1 MNVENDVVSS
11 SSKYPWRGFLVF
23 LGMYLLGL
31 ATYYPVL
38 LAQAEV
44 YLEIVGESFA
54 YTPNQFAGLALIQPL
69 LLGIVAI
76 YGGHRYAQKVNL
88 RSLISEKIEKRAP
101 VLTGQPQYTLADSVP
116 FIVLF
121 AIGLAFLTIG
131 FDFVFQNGVPETLAP
146 TFTAFNLWQVLS
158 QLFYGGLGQE
168 ILLRWGVMTALVYV
182 ISAKGK
188 QVTPLHYIMG
198 FTFTAFLYGFSQYSS
213 MAGMIDLT
221 PILWLRLFLLNVLDG
236 MLYGWLY
243 AKFHFEAAALSH
255 LLTNLF
261 IILGTFVIAGI
272 SG

>member
-1 MNVENDVVSS
+1 MNVKNGEVSNG
-11 SSKYPWRGFLVF
+11 SKYPWRGFLVF
-23 LGMYLLGL
+23 LGLYLLGL

-54 YTPNQFAGLALIQPL
+54 YTPHQFAGLALIQPL

-76 YGGHRYAQKVNL
+76 YGGHRYAEKVNL
-88 RSLISEKIEKRAP
+88 RSLISEKVENRAP
-101 VLTGQPQYTLADSVP
+101 AFTGQQSYTLADSVP
-116 FIVLF
+116 FVVLF
-121 AIGLAFLTIG
+121 AVGLALLNIG
-131 FDFVFQNGVPETLAP
+131 FDFVFQNVLPEAFAP
-146 TFTAFNLWQVLS
+146 TFTELNMWQVLS
-158 QLFYGGLGQE
+158 NLLYGGLGQE
-168 ILLRWGVMTALVYV
+168 LLLRWGVMTALVYV
-182 ISAKGK
+182 LSAKGK
-188 QVTPLHYIMG
+188 QVTQLHYVIG
-198 FTFTAFLYGFSQYSS
+198 FTFTAILYGFSQYSS

-221 PILWLRLFLLNVLDG
+221 AVLWLRLFLLNVLDG